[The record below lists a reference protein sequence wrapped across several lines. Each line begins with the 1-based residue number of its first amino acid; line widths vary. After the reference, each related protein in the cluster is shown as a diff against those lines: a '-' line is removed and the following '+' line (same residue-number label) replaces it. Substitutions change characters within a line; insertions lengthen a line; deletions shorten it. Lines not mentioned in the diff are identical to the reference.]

1 MSKKTKAS
9 VKDGRL
15 TVFAAD
21 ARTLAVTG
29 WGLDQVSSG
38 AFELAP
44 AENEGTSLVFKPS
57 GKKTAET
64 VAVYNT
70 AKQAE
75 AALNAVYTAL
85 NNRHKQG
92 GGFLGSTL
100 KSILKITAIIIGV
113 LLLLGFIS
121 SLFFPSDMGGDP
133 NYGETSL
140 SPGELPVG
148 EPFPVDEYVR
158 QTAQ

>member
-21 ARTLAVTG
+21 ARTLAVTA

-38 AFELAP
+38 AFELSP
-44 AENEGTSLVFKPS
+44 AENEGTALVFKPS
-57 GKKTAET
+57 GKKAAET

-70 AKQAE
+70 SKQAE
-75 AALNAVYTAL
+75 AALTAVYGAL

-92 GGFLGSTL
+92 SGFFGSTL
-100 KSILKITAIIIGV
+100 KSILKITAIIVGV

-121 SLFFPSDMGGDP
+121 TLFMPSDIDDP

-140 SPGELPVG
+140 NVGELPVG
-148 EPFPVDEYVR
+148 EPFPVDDYVR